1 MTSVKKGRGSC
12 LFQGLTDWNG
22 NKVRQGFSLISPK
35 LNWNCRLVLFFALLW
50 KQSFPSKTK
59 TSREISVRARSM
71 SNGPNLCPLMK
82 LNIYNLTV
90 YKMEKYARYYEHQ
103 QTYDDAA
110 LWLKKKA
117 NVSIN
122 SPSFLKMSW
131 GLAFSGGSRF
141 ITSNNSKAS
150 TI

>member
-1 MTSVKKGRGSC
+1 MWKKGEVHVYFKVWQTGTVIRSVK
-12 LFQGLTDWNG
+12 
-22 NKVRQGFSLISPK
+22 GFHSFL
-35 LNWNCRLVLFFALLW
+35 LNWTEIVVWFFFFALLW